1 VVGTAPDASPARGT
15 VATVPEEPAAGD
27 LVAPDDAAVVPGTP
41 SEIVA
46 QQLSSVQPHGVQ
58 EVVAQQLSYSSVQ
71 PHGVQEAPVLEMLG
85 PVGGPN
91 VEAVPMAI
99 NSLAIVV
106 YRMESTSP
114 ETEIDISIVDGPND
128 TCAPL
133 SLVCSALD
141 ADPSLLAGVP
151 LDHQRCVFS
160 SL

>member
-1 VVGTAPDASPARGT
+1 MAGSRFAHPDSRRRAVVGTAPDASPARGT

-58 EVVAQQLSYSSVQ
+58 E
-71 PHGVQEAPVLEMLG
+71 APVLEMLG

-106 YRMESTSP
+106 YRMESPSP